1 MGHTIDETSGSS
13 GFGFSI
19 RSYIAMI
26 TDCQPYALEIS
37 CYPSPFALAPVT
49 RIEDGEEEMDIPW
62 FIFEL
67 GFH

>member
-1 MGHTIDETSGSS
+1 MGNEKSRERKERGRTMDETSGSS

-19 RSYIAMI
+19 RSYIAII
-26 TDCQPYALEIS
+26 TYLVSGSLPDS
-37 CYPSPFALAPVT
+37 SDSLASSKKV
-49 RIEDGEEEMDIPW
+49 DIPW